1 MAERKPTELE
11 KEEQHLEETKQYLE
25 QVLDKAS
32 KDQDTFQGN
41 IKHAMEELDHLD
53 SSLSYVN
60 ILANANLLD
69 MADKNFRNL
78 VNVREKPYFARI
90 DFTPDH
96 SKEKEEL
103 YIGKASLYTEDTHE
117 PVIVDW
123 RSPVANLYYE
133 GQIGEA
139 VYKAHGEEYTGELNL
154 KRQYTIEKG
163 QLQDFRDIDVTA
175 RDEMLQEA
183 LTTNADKRLKDIVS
197 TIQAEQNRI
206 IRADMHKPVI
216 VQGVAGSGK
225 TTIAMHRIAYFIYT
239 YAETFNPDE
248 MMILAPNHLFLDYIS
263 DVLPEL
269 GVDDVK
275 QTTFT
280 DFFLEAIGKKHTF
293 TPYDE
298 KLLKLVE
305 QTETDTADMEWTA
318 GWKGSL
324 DFKDLLER
332 FAASVEEELVP
343 QEDVMLERFVVFSG
357 KRQRELFQE
366 QYAYMPPY
374 QRLDKIKDVIK
385 KQAKTRIQEIFDQV
399 EEVYDNKIEKYRH
412 GIRDPEERRR
422 KVVEMFDKKEHHME
436 QLKQE
441 AKTVVSDYT
450 KRFSKKKV
458 HDYYKELIKDPE
470 KLLACSGGWLN
481 RDQVEKLAAY
491 HDQLL
496 KGNKLEYEDAAPLL
510 YLKHLLYGVKLPQK
524 IKNVVIDEAQDYSIF
539 QLYMLRH
546 VLNTELFTILG
557 DLSQG
562 IHSYRSIQD
571 WNQVLERIFPKATYT
586 ELEQSYRTT
595 KEIMD
600 KANQVITYSGNKDL
614 PKAKPVVRRGEVPV
628 FQAYDSMEGLASEVQ
643 TTIQKWKK
651 DDVLSMAVITKT
663 AEEANVVM
671 KQLEK
676 ETDIGLQML
685 QENEALDPEK
695 VQILPSYLSKG
706 LEFDGVMLI
715 TKEERFDPENEL
727 DIKLLYVAMTRALHH
742 LDIFTRRQYK
752 EDLLEKI
759 RE

>member
-1 MAERKPTELE
+1 
-11 KEEQHLEETKQYLE
+11 
-25 QVLDKAS
+25 
-32 KDQDTFQGN
+32 
-41 IKHAMEELDHLD
+41 
-53 SSLSYVN
+53 
-60 ILANANLLD
+60 

-78 VNVREKPYFARI
+78 VNVREKPYFSRI
-90 DFTPDH
+90 DFTPKH
-96 SKEKEEL
+96 TGVTEQL
-103 YIGKASLYTEDTHE
+103 YIGKASLYTEENHD

-123 RSPVANLYYE
+123 RSPIANLYYE

-139 VYKAHGEEYTGELNL
+139 GYEAHGQMYEGELSL

-163 QLQDFRDIDVTA
+163 QLEDMRDIDVTA

-269 GVDDVK
+269 GVEDVK

-280 DFFLEAIGKKHTF
+280 DFFLEAIGKKYTF

-298 KLLKLVE
+298 KLLALVE
-305 QTETDTADMEWTA
+305 QTEADTTDMEWIA

-324 DFKDLLER
+324 EFKDVLER
-332 FAASVEEELVP
+332 YVKAVEKELVP
-343 QEDVMLERFVVFSG
+343 SEDVTLERFVLFKGERS
-357 KRQRELFQE
+357 RELFEE
-366 QYAYMPPY
+366 QYAYMPAY
-374 QRLDKIKDVIK
+374 QRLDKIKEVIK
-385 KQAKTRIQEIFDQV
+385 KSAKTRQKEIFEQV
-399 EEVYDNKIEKYRH
+399 EEIYDNKIEKYRH
-412 GIRDPEERRR
+412 GVKDPEERRQ
-422 KVVEMFDKKEHHME
+422 KVVETFDRKEAHMAE
-436 QLKQE
+436 LKE
-441 AKTVVSDYT
+441 LSKTAVSDYV
-450 KRFSKKKV
+450 KQFSKKKA
-458 HDYYKELIKDPE
+458 HDYYKELMKDADMLV
-470 KLLACSGGWLN
+470 KYSDGSLDKKDA
-481 RDQVEKLAAY
+481 EKLAAY
-491 HDQLL
+491 HEKRL

-539 QLYMLRH
+539 QIHMLKH
-546 VLNTELFTILG
+546 VLGTDLFTMLG

-571 WNQVLERIFPKATYT
+571 WNQVLDHIFPKATYT

-595 KEIMD
+595 KEIMEV
-600 KANQVITYSGNKDL
+600 ANQVISYSKNKDL
-614 PKAKPVVRRGEVPV
+614 PRAKPVVRRGDEPAFYHFDDMKDLGERVK
-628 FQAYDSMEGLASEVQ
+628 ANIA
-643 TTIQKWKK
+643 KWKK
-651 DDVLSMAVITKT
+651 KNIESMAIVTKT
-663 AEEANVVM
+663 NEEAKVIAEAVNS
-671 KQLEK
+671 EI
-676 ETDIGLQML
+676 EEPLQML
-685 QENEALDPEK
+685 KEDEVLDPEK

-715 TKEERFDPENEL
+715 TKEERFHPENEL
-727 DIKLLYVAMTRALHH
+727 DIKLLYVAITRALHQ
-742 LDIFTRRQYK
+742 LDVYT
-752 EDLLEKI
+752 
-759 RE
+759 

>member
-1 MAERKPTELE
+1 MTDHGQNEFKRE
-11 KEEQHLEETKQYLE
+11 KHHLENTKQYLE
-25 QVLDKAS
+25 DVLAKAAN
-32 KDQDTFQGN
+32 DQDAFQGN

-78 VNVREKPYFARI
+78 VNVREKPYFSRI
-90 DFTPDH
+90 DFTPKH
-96 SKEKEEL
+96 TGVTEQL
-103 YIGKASLYTEDTHE
+103 YIGKASLYTEENHD

-123 RSPVANLYYE
+123 RSPIANLYYE

-139 VYKAHGEEYTGELNL
+139 GYEAHGQMYEGELSL

-163 QLQDFRDIDVTA
+163 QLEDMRDIDVTA

-269 GVDDVK
+269 GVEDVK

-280 DFFLEAIGKKHTF
+280 DFFLEAIGKKYTF

-298 KLLKLVE
+298 KLLVLVE
-305 QTETDTADMEWTA
+305 QTEADTTDMEWIA

-324 DFKDLLER
+324 EFKDVLER
-332 FAASVEEELVP
+332 YVKAVEKELVP
-343 QEDVMLERFVVFSG
+343 SEDVTLERFVLFKGERS
-357 KRQRELFQE
+357 RELFEE
-366 QYAYMPPY
+366 QYAYMPAY
-374 QRLDKIKDVIK
+374 QRLDKIKEVIK
-385 KQAKTRIQEIFDQV
+385 KSAKTRQKEIFEQV
-399 EEVYDNKIEKYRH
+399 EEIYDNKIEKYRH
-412 GIRDPEERRR
+412 GVKDPEERRQ
-422 KVVEMFDKKEHHME
+422 KVVETFDRKEAHMVE
-436 QLKQE
+436 LKE
-441 AKTVVSDYT
+441 LSKTAVSDYV
-450 KRFSKKKV
+450 KQFSKKKV
-458 HDYYKELIKDPE
+458 HDYYKELMKDTDMLV
-470 KLLACSGGWLN
+470 KYSDGSLDKKDA
-481 RDQVEKLAAY
+481 EKLAAY
-491 HDQLL
+491 HEKRL

-539 QLYMLRH
+539 QIYMLKH
-546 VLNTELFTILG
+546 VLGTDLFTMLG

-571 WNQVLERIFPKATYT
+571 WQQVLDHIFPKATYT

-595 KEIMD
+595 KEIMEV
-600 KANQVITYSGNKDL
+600 ANQVISYSKNKDL
-614 PKAKPVVRRGEVPV
+614 PRAKPVVRRGDVPAFYHFV
-628 FQAYDSMEGLASEVQ
+628 DMKELGKRVKANIA
-643 TTIQKWKK
+643 KWKEK
-651 DDVLSMAVITKT
+651 NIESMAIVTKT
-663 AEEANVVM
+663 NEEAKVIAEAVNS
-671 KQLEK
+671 EI
-676 ETDIGLQML
+676 EEPLQML
-685 QENEALDPEK
+685 KEDEVLNQEK

-715 TKEERFDPENEL
+715 TTEERFHPENEL
-727 DIKLLYVAMTRALHH
+727 DIKLLYVAMTRALHQ
-742 LDIFTRRQYK
+742 LDVFTQGRYHD
-752 EDLLEKI
+752 DLLE
-759 RE
+759 EVGC